1 MYHSCF
7 SIVNICILYTQIFDL
22 SIRKINTFNKEFK
35 MAKSCRVVI
44 TRTNTDVALP
54 HEVFFAVAQAS
65 AKAHVDMGL
74 GVTSYI
80 QGYTGTE
87 IFVDHV
93 VENNATYDANKELI
107 LSVVPW
113 WQNAGNHD
121 EVEEYQTANGITVT
135 VIDQVEPNI
144 SGAFDCTKIYELPGA

>member
-1 MYHSCF
+1 
-7 SIVNICILYTQIFDL
+7 
-22 SIRKINTFNKEFK
+22 
-35 MAKSCRVVI
+35 MAKSCRVII
-44 TRTNTDVALP
+44 TRPNTDVALP
-54 HEVFFAVAQAS
+54 HEVFNAVAQAS
-65 AKAHVDMGL
+65 AKAHVDMGI

-87 IFVDHV
+87 TIVDHV
-93 VENNATYDANKELI
+93 VENNSTYDANKELI

-113 WQNAGNHD
+113 WQNADNRD

-144 SGAFDCTKIYELPGA
+144 AGAFDCTKIYELPGT

>member
-1 MYHSCF
+1 MR
-7 SIVNICILYTQIFDL
+7 ILYTQIYDL

-35 MAKSCRVVI
+35 MAKSCRVIV
-44 TRTNTDVALP
+44 TRPNTDVILP

-65 AKAHVDMGL
+65 AKAHVDMGI

-87 IFVDHV
+87 TIVDHI
-93 VENNATYDANKELI
+93 VENNSTYDANKELI

-113 WQNAGNHD
+113 WQNASNKD
-121 EVEEYQTANGITVT
+121 EVEAYQTANGITVT
-135 VIDQVEPNI
+135 VIDQVEPSV
-144 SGAFDCTKIYELPGA
+144 SGAYDCTKIYELPSV